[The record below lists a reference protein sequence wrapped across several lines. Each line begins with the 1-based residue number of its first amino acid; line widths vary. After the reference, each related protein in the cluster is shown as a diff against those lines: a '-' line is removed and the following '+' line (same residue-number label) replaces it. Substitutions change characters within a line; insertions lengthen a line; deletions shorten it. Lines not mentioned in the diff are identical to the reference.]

1 MRARETAER
10 GWHGVSLLRNKSIAR
25 VKLSIL
31 LLYLSSWFSRLQHDE
46 GITPCVRA
54 DEQTAACR
62 AFRLTRRIVEI
73 TKENYEYRG
82 VLMSQPTQS
91 SKNRPLDVQKSPI
104 GVVGVKGSNLQ
115 RISATKAF
123 VVVSASC
130 VSPSLTPLS
139 PPHMRAVCAKS
150 SETRA
155 ILLLISS
162 VAEHL
167 QATLLSFLIEALYR
181 CRATASSPETIKP
194 SRIFDKNWKSSLLS
208 DANST
213 SLISR

>member
-91 SKNRPLDVQKSPI
+91 FKNRLLKLLASRDATCSEFPQQRLSRWFRL
-104 GVVGVKGSNLQ
+104 VVY
-115 RISATKAF
+115 
-123 VVVSASC
+123 
-130 VSPSLTPLS
+130 PSLATPSS
-139 PPHMRAVCAKS
+139 PPHMRAVRGEVERNQS
-150 SETRA
+150 N
-155 ILLLISS
+155 L
-162 VAEHL
+162 VAH
-167 QATLLSFLIEALYR
+167 FKR
-181 CRATASSPETIKP
+181 CRASSGNFAVVLD
-194 SRIFDKNWKSSLLS
+194 RGFVSLQGNGLV
-208 DANST
+208 A
-213 SLISR
+213 